1 MLLMNYLQSSVAD
14 ADRMQRRLEMLLV
27 GIGLGIGLAG
37 WDGDQWR
44 DVAMEGKSLTACLF

>member
-1 MLLMNYLQSSVAD
+1 MKMLLMNCLKSSVAD

-27 GIGLGIGLAG
+27 GIGLGMAG
-37 WDGDQWR
+37 WDGDQRR